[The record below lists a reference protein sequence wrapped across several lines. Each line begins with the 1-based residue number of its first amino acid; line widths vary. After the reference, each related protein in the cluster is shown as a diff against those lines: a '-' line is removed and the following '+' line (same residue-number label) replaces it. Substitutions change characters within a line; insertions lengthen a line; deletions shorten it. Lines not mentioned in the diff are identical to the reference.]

1 MKAQF
6 VLALSLILTTGI
18 GVNVKSANAAQ
29 DEAAQLTQGKDQI
42 TQTVAPE
49 GRRRSGPSR

>member
-18 GVNVKSANAAQ
+18 GVNVKPATAAQ
-29 DEAAQLTQGKDQI
+29 DEAAQLSQGKDQI
-42 TQTVAPE
+42 TQIVAPE
-49 GRRRSGPSR
+49 GRRRGGRRR

>member
-18 GVNVKSANAAQ
+18 GVNVKPATAAQ
-29 DEAAQLTQGKDQI
+29 DEATQLAQGKDQI
-42 TQTVAPE
+42 TQIVAPE
-49 GRRRSGPSR
+49 GRRRRSRRR